1 MLAGMRILPLIAAG
15 LLLSSGASA
24 QEEHR
29 LSRPDRTRLAE
40 TIRVAGSLG
49 SRLWPGLER
58 TPLAILLV
66 TDSAEYL
73 LGHPAPTTDFSRI
86 GYDSLLKMDVR
97 RRPRVFAPT
106 LLATFPAVAGL
117 PTIVVGTAPHT
128 GKSSSEWVLTLLHE
142 HFHQW
147 QSSLP
152 DYYGRV
158 AALDLAGGDSTGMW
172 MLDYPF
178 PYDSAPVQRAT
189 GELAKALSAALGAAP
204 ASRQRALSRVVT
216 GGRVLAR
223 HLAASDRRYLE
234 FQLWQEGVARFIE
247 YQAARL
253 ATDLS
258 PPAAAFTKLS
268 DYEPYSGLA
277 SRHRS
282 ALQQELERF
291 DLGKNR
297 RVSFYSLG
305 AAYALLMER
314 TNPQWKQMY
323 EATPFVMTELLEAE
337 E

>member
-1 MLAGMRILPLIAAG
+1 MRILPLIAAG
-15 LLLSSGASA
+15 LLLPSRVPA
-24 QEEHR
+24 QEKHHF
-29 LSRPDRTRLAE
+29 SRPDRTRLAE
-40 TIRVAGSLG
+40 TIRVARSLG
-49 SRLWPGLER
+49 NRLWPGLER

-73 LGHPAPTTDFSRI
+73 LGHPAPTADFSRL

-152 DYYGRV
+152 DYYGGV

-178 PYDSAPVQRAT
+178 PYDSAPVQQTTRD
-189 GELAKALSAALGAAP
+189 LAKALSAAPLLAP
-204 ASRQRALSRVVT
+204 A
-216 GGRVLAR
+216 
-223 HLAASDRRYLE
+223 DRRYLE

-268 DYEPYSGLA
+268 DYESYDRLA
-277 SRHRS
+277 SRRRR
-282 ALQQELERF
+282 ALEQELERF

-305 AAYALLMER
+305 AAYALLLER
-314 TNPQWKQMY
+314 INPRWKQMY
-323 EATPFVMTELLEAE
+323 EATPFVLSKLLKAGK
-337 E
+337 

>member
-1 MLAGMRILPLIAAG
+1 MIVGTRILALVAAW
-15 LLLSSGASA
+15 LLPSAVAAQRQHHLSPA
-24 QEEHR
+24 
-29 LSRPDRTRLAE
+29 DRTRLAE
-40 TIRVAGSLG
+40 TIRVSASLG
-49 SRLWPGLER
+49 NQLSPGLER

-66 TDSAEYL
+66 ADSAEYL
-73 LGHPAPTTDFSRI
+73 LGHPSPTADFSSV

-152 DYYGRV
+152 DYYGGV

-178 PYDSAPVQRAT
+178 PYDSAPVQQTTRD
-189 GELAKALSAALGAAP
+189 LAKALSAALGAAP
-204 ASRQRALSRVVT
+204 ADRDRALGRVVAT
-216 GGRVLAR
+216 EQALTPLLAP
-223 HLAASDRRYLE
+223 ADRRYLE

-268 DYEPYSGLA
+268 DYESYDRLA
-277 SRHRS
+277 SRRRR

-305 AAYALLMER
+305 AAYALLLER
-314 TNPQWKQMY
+314 INPRWKQMY
-323 EATPFVMTELLEAE
+323 EATPFVLSKLLKAGK
-337 E
+337 